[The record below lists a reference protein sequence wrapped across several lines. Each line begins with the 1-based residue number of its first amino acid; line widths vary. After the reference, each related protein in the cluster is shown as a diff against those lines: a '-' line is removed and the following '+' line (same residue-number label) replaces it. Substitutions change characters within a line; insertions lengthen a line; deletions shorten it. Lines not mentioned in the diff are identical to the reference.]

1 MKEKLYGATAD
12 ILLKNMQILDPD
24 FIWKPVICVYD
35 THSELSKLLAEG
47 YENTLKN
54 IENAEMINFDSLPK
68 DELKEKLMSLEEGA
82 TVILVQSTN
91 FRLDDFRIRLN
102 LNNQWVGC
110 LEHNH
115 LGYLPTEHTE
125 NYIDSIVYNSD
136 YYEELSDKMH
146 KVFSTWDKLEMKT
159 VSGDILTVEWGFEEM
174 KRNTWDYRNKKR
186 GGTFPIGEN
195 FTEAKD
201 FSRVNG
207 SFTVF
212 AYPDERFQV
221 QFSDEPFRVDVK
233 NSLLTCNDPKCPQ
246 VFRALLDQ
254 IAESEDGEVHI
265 RELGFG
271 MNTGISKEKRLSN
284 IWAYERVTGFH
295 LSLWKKHNI
304 YRKKFDK
311 KITQRYHIDIF
322 PDVDTISVDGKMIF
336 QDGKYVI

>member
-1 MKEKLYGATAD
+1 MKEKLYQATAD
-12 ILLKNMQILDPD
+12 ILLKNMQIQDPD
-24 FIWKPVICVYD
+24 FVWKPVICVYD

-47 YENTLKN
+47 YENTLKD
-54 IENAEMINFDSLPK
+54 IDNAEMIDFDSLPK
-68 DELKEKLMSLEEGA
+68 EELKEKLMSLSEWA

-102 LNNQWVGC
+102 LNNQGVGC

-115 LGYLPTEHTE
+115 LQYLPSEHTE
-125 NYIDSIVYNSD
+125 NYIDSIVYNTD
-136 YYEELSDKMH
+136 YYEGLSDKMH
-146 KVFSTWDKLEMKT
+146 EVFFTGDKLEMTT
-159 VSGDILTVEWGFEEM
+159 VSGDVLTVEWGFEEM
-174 KRNTWDYRNKKR
+174 KRNTGYYVGKR
-186 GGTFPIGEN
+186 RGWTFPIWEN

-201 FSRVNG
+201 FQNVNG

-221 QFSDEPFRVDVK
+221 QFADEPFRVEVK
-233 NSLLTCNDPKCPQ
+233 NSLLTCSDPKCPQ
-246 VFRALLDQ
+246 IFRDLLDQ

-295 LSLWKKHNI
+295 LSLGKKHNI